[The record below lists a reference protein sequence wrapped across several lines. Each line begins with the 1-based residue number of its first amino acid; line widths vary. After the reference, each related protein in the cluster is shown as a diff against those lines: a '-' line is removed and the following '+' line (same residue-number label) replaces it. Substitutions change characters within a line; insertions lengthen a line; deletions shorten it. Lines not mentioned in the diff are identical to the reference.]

1 MWPRAMF
8 TESRPVDRDPCGVVG
23 LMRGERGGRDTGAS
37 PIRIGYDIRVQVA
50 YDILPAKD
58 IALLGEAASKLGVT
72 AYDLVAAY
80 FDVVEVY
87 APLLGLSLAL
97 AGAGRRQK
105 EASVDSGETRQAYRG
120 IKKEEARRLKAVLR
134 NLMCGVWRPEA
145 EKRSAKLGL
154 DLEGYTAACA
164 FWFLYYEA
172 HGIPVLEALERDASR
187 QGVQA

>member
-1 MWPRAMF
+1 MVRA
-8 TESRPVDRDPCGVVG
+8 
-23 LMRGERGGRDTGAS
+23 ERGGRDTGGS
-37 PIRIGYDIRVQVA
+37 PIRIGYDMRVQVA

-58 IALLGEAASKLGVT
+58 IAVLGEAALKLGVT

-87 APLLGLSLAL
+87 APLLGLRLAL
-97 AGAGRRQK
+97 ADAGRRQK
-105 EASVDSGETRQAYRG
+105 EASAASGEARQAYRG

-134 NLMCGVWRPEA
+134 NLMHGAWRPEA

-172 HGIPVLEALERDASR
+172 HGIPVLEALRTRDHEP
-187 QGVQA
+187 